1 MPNNLTLNL
10 SLLKNAKKT
19 YRETANKMP
28 GSDSSLWK
36 ALWKP
41 LKDIFVSMNR
51 AIEKQNH
58 LILFVFI
65 ATSRKRV

>member
-1 MPNNLTLNL
+1 MQG
-10 SLLKNAKKT
+10 SLVSLKSAKKT

-28 GSDSSLWK
+28 GSDSTLWK

-51 AIEKQNH
+51 AIEKQ
-58 LILFVFI
+58 IQ
-65 ATSRKRV
+65 R